1 MPLLSSSLA
10 LSPVVVA
17 GYYIDGTDLD
27 DSLYGTDY
35 ADTMHGR
42 RGNDMLSGGAGN
54 DVMFGEEG
62 NDWLYGGTGNDTLDG
77 GIGDDVLDGGAG
89 DDLFIGGAGADHF
102 IGGLGWR
109 SIDTVSYS
117 SSSAAVFVDLGL
129 NYAVGGDAQGDTFD
143 SIEKVIGSNY
153 ADMLIGG
160 AANETFTG
168 GAGDD
173 TLSGGIGN
181 DALTGGAGADVFMFH
196 RGDAFGGDDTV
207 FDFQKG
213 VDRIAL
219 AGFESPVNYNGVYT
233 GSFGR
238 DGQLMTGIDVSSIPA
253 PEGHHPVPEALFYDT
268 DDHQLY
274 ELTYDAY
281 NRTYQ
286 SDLLATFANGTVLDT
301 SDFIFI

>member
-1 MPLLSSSLA
+1 MPLLSSSL
-10 LSPVVVA
+10 LISPVPVA
-17 GYYIDGTDLD
+17 GFYVDGTDVD
-27 DSLYGTDY
+27 DILYGSEY

-42 RGNDMLSGGAGN
+42 RGNDMLSGGGG
-54 DVMFGEEG
+54 DDTMFGEEG
-62 NDWLYGGTGNDTLDG
+62 NDWLSGGTGNDTLDG

-89 DDLFIGGAGADHF
+89 DDFFISGAGADQF
-102 IGGLGWR
+102 IGGWGWR

-117 SSSAAVFVDLGL
+117 GSSAAVFVDLGL
-129 NYAVGGDAQGDTFD
+129 NYAVGGAAQGDTFD
-143 SIEKVIGSNY
+143 SIEKIIGSSY

-168 GAGDD
+168 GGGDD
-173 TLSGGIGN
+173 TLIGGMGN
-181 DALTGGAGADVFMFH
+181 DALTGGAGADVFVFH
-196 RGDAFGGDDTV
+196 RGDAIGGDDVV

-219 AGFESPVNYNGVYT
+219 AGFESPVNSDGVYT

-238 DGQLMTGIDVSSIPA
+238 DGQLMTGTDVSSIPA
-253 PEGHHPVPEALFYDT
+253 PGHHPVPEALFFDT
-268 DDHQLY
+268 DEHQLY

-281 NRTYQ
+281 NHTYQ
-286 SDLLATFANGTVLDT
+286 ADLLATFTNGVVLDT